1 MIQGEASVAIDIAA
15 APERVWE
22 LISDVTLLPRFSTE
36 LQHAQWAEGFDA
48 PALGAQFLG
57 TNRHP
62 AIGEWTTTSHIVEFE
77 PLHVFGW
84 AVGDP
89 ENRAATWQFTVDPIP
104 TGTRLRYTARLG
116 PGRSGV
122 TMLTRREP
130 HRADEIVARRL
141 AQWES
146 GMRAT
151 VAGIR
156 ELAESGE
163 LKST

>member
-62 AIGEWTTTSHIVEFE
+62 EIGEWTTTSHIVEFE

-89 ENRAATWQFTVDPIP
+89 ENSAATWQFTVDPIP

-122 TMLTRREP
+122 TMLIGREP
-130 HRADEIVARRL
+130 DRADEIVARRL

>member
-1 MIQGEASVAIDIAA
+1 MICGEASVAIDIAA
-15 APERVWE
+15 PPERVWE

-62 AIGEWTTTSHIVEFE
+62 EIGEWTTTSHIVEFE

-122 TMLTRREP
+122 TMLIGREP
-130 HRADEIVARRL
+130 DRADEIVARRL

>member
-1 MIQGEASVAIDIAA
+1 MTRRETAVSIDIAA
-15 APERVWE
+15 PLERVWE

-77 PLHVFGW
+77 PPRVFGW

-89 ENRAATWQFTVDPIP
+89 EMCAATWQFVTDPIP
-104 TGTRLRYTARLG
+104 EGTRLHYTARLG

-122 TMLTRREP
+122 TMLIEREP
-130 HRADEIVARRL
+130 DRADEIVARRL
-141 AQWES
+141 AQWEA
-146 GMRAT
+146 GMQAT

-156 ELAESGE
+156 ELAESGR
-163 LKST
+163 T

>member
-1 MIQGEASVAIDIAA
+1 MTRRETSVSIDIAA
-15 APERVWE
+15 PPERVWE

-57 TNRHP
+57 TNRHR

-77 PLHVFGW
+77 PPRVFGW

-89 ENRAATWQFTVDPIP
+89 EMCAATWQFEADPIP
-104 TGTRLRYTARLG
+104 QGTRLRYTAKLG

-122 TMLTRREP
+122 TMLIEREP

-141 AQWES
+141 VQWEA

-156 ELAESGE
+156 ELAEGGRI
-163 LKST
+163 

>member
-1 MIQGEASVAIDIAA
+1 MTRREAAVSIDIAA
-15 APERVWE
+15 PPERVWD

-62 AIGEWTTTSHIVEFE
+62 EIGEWTTTSHIIEFD
-77 PLHVFGW
+77 PPRLFGW

-89 ENRAATWQFTVDPIP
+89 EMCAATWQFESDSIP
-104 TGTRLRYTARLG
+104 EGTRLRYTARLG

-122 TMLTRREP
+122 TLLISREP
-130 HRADEIVARRL
+130 DRADEIVARRL
-141 AQWES
+141 AQWEA
-146 GMRAT
+146 GMQFT
-151 VAGIR
+151 LAGIR
-156 ELAESGE
+156 ELAESGR
-163 LKST
+163 T

>member
-1 MIQGEASVAIDIAA
+1 MSTDIAA
-15 APERVWE
+15 PLERVWE

-36 LQHAQWAEGFDA
+36 LQHAQWAEGFDT

-77 PLHVFGW
+77 PPRLFGW

-89 ENRAATWQFTVDPIP
+89 EMCAATWQFATDPIP
-104 TGTRLRYTARLG
+104 QGTRLHYTARLG

-122 TMLTRREP
+122 TMLIEREP

-141 AQWES
+141 AQWEACLLYTS
-146 GMRAT
+146 PSPRDRG
-151 VAGIR
+151 
-156 ELAESGE
+156 
-163 LKST
+163 

>member
-1 MIQGEASVAIDIAA
+1 MTRRATAVSIDIAA
-15 APERVWE
+15 PLERVWE

-77 PLHVFGW
+77 PPRVFGW

-89 ENRAATWQFTVDPIP
+89 EMCAATWQFATDPIP
-104 TGTRLRYTARLG
+104 QGTRLHYTARLG

-122 TMLTRREP
+122 TMLIEREP
-130 HRADEIVARRL
+130 DRADEIVARRL
-141 AQWES
+141 AQWEA
-146 GMRAT
+146 GMQAT

-156 ELAESGE
+156 ELAESGQ
-163 LKST
+163 S

>member
-1 MIQGEASVAIDIAA
+1 MTRRETAVSIDIAA
-15 APERVWE
+15 PPERVWE

-57 TNRHP
+57 TNRHR

-77 PLHVFGW
+77 PPRVFGW

-89 ENRAATWQFTVDPIP
+89 EMCAATWQFEADPIP
-104 TGTRLRYTARLG
+104 QGTRLRYTAKLG

-122 TMLTRREP
+122 TMLIEREP

-141 AQWES
+141 VQWEA

-156 ELAESGE
+156 ELAEGGRI
-163 LKST
+163 

>member
-48 PALGAQFLG
+48 PALGAQFLV

-122 TMLTRREP
+122 TMLIGREP
-130 HRADEIVARRL
+130 DRADEIVARRL

>member
-1 MIQGEASVAIDIAA
+1 MIHGEASVAIDIAA
-15 APERVWE
+15 SPERVWE

-36 LQHAQWAEGFDA
+36 LQHAEWAEGFDA

-62 AIGEWTTTSHIVEFE
+62 AIGEWTTTSHIIECE
-77 PLHVFGW
+77 PPRVFGW

-89 ENRAATWQFTVDPIP
+89 EMCAATWQFETDPIP
-104 TGTRLRYTARLG
+104 QGTSLRYTARLG

-122 TMLTRREP
+122 TMLIEREP
-130 HRADEIVARRL
+130 DRADEIVARRL
-141 AQWES
+141 AQWEA
-146 GMRAT
+146 GMHAT

-156 ELAESGE
+156 DLAERE
-163 LKST
+163 RT